1 MKEGSALLVA
11 LALAVGIAY
20 WSDHFRATGGKPE
33 PAAAPAFPYQTPP
46 PRGRAP
52 AAEHAVGP
60 ERLEVAPT
68 PDVVAK
74 ALLCEE
80 LQEVIRGVDAALQTP
95 QSPAATEQLN
105 ARRRAYVE
113 KRMALGC

>member
-1 MKEGSALLVA
+1 MCPVAFAGLKRAGREGRLRPAR
-11 LALAVGIAY
+11 GP
-20 WSDHFRATGGKPE
+20 RATGGKPE

>member
-33 PAAAPAFPYQTPP
+33 
-46 PRGRAP
+46 P

>member
-20 WSDHFRATGGKPE
+20 WSDHFRATGV
-33 PAAAPAFPYQTPP
+33 TP
-46 PRGRAP
+46 AP

>member
-1 MKEGSALLVA
+1 M
-11 LALAVGIAY
+11 
-20 WSDHFRATGGKPE
+20 
-33 PAAAPAFPYQTPP
+33 
-46 PRGRAP
+46 
-52 AAEHAVGP
+52 GP